1 MTISVRAIAELED
14 EIGSI
19 MAEQEATR
27 EILTVKRSIMEDIR
41 YRIQEMM
48 LHGRDTELEDS
59 ESHST
64 PNPSSEND
72 NVPLI
77 ENAPSTHQA
86 GTAST
91 SLNPD
96 AKPITPSL
104 RPPSSSTVAHRLLR
118 SSGSRQP
125 SPLGS
130 LGTSSPI
137 PEDSSSAMVEEPED
151 GEDIEMGEVSE
162 IVIKDSP
169 ASKANGH
176 GPDKSKRDRR
186 KAEELEEGEASD
198 GSSVLSSTQD

>member
-1 MTISVRAIAELED
+1 
-14 EIGSI
+14 
-19 MAEQEATR
+19 
-27 EILTVKRSIMEDIR
+27 MEDIR
-41 YRIQEMM
+41 YRIQEMI

-72 NVPLI
+72 NAPLV
-77 ENAPSTHQA
+77 ENAPLTHQA
-86 GTAST
+86 GVAST

-118 SSGSRQP
+118 SSAGSRQP

-130 LGTSSPI
+130 LGASSPI
-137 PEDSSSAMVEEPED
+137 PEDGSSAMVEEPED

-198 GSSVLSSTQD
+198 SSSALSSTQD